1 MTTPNPVN
9 LSELTRRAM
18 IRSVSRLHEFW
29 YRVTDGMI
37 GSSWMGRQM
46 LLLTT
51 TGRKT
56 GRERT
61 TPLLYVGDGDNLVV
75 IASNGGS
82 DRDPDW
88 WLNLK
93 ANPEV
98 HVQAGSRKL
107 TVRAEKA
114 GAEEKRRLW
123 PLVVQTY
130 AAYDDY
136 QRRTRRDIPVVILR
150 PADGPAES

>member
-1 MTTPNPVN
+1 MMRDASSF
-9 LSELTRRAM
+9 SEVTRRAM
-18 IRSVSRLHEFW
+18 IQTVSRVHEFW

-37 GSSWMGRQM
+37 GSSWMGRRM

-51 TGRKT
+51 KGRKS

-61 TPLLYVGDGDNLVV
+61 TPLLCIEDGDNLVV
-75 IASNGGS
+75 IASYGGS

-93 ANPEV
+93 SNPEAQ
-98 HVQAGSRKL
+98 VQMGSRKM

-114 GAEEKRRLW
+114 SAEEKRRLW
-123 PLVVQTY
+123 PVIVETY

-136 QRRTRRDIPVVILR
+136 QRRTRRDIPVVVLR
-150 PADGPAES
+150 PLDAPSE

>member
-1 MTTPNPVN
+1 MMRDASSF
-9 LSELTRRAM
+9 SEITRRAM
-18 IRSVSRLHEFW
+18 IQTVSRIHEFW

-37 GSSWMGRQM
+37 GSSWMGRRM

-51 TGRKT
+51 KGRKS

-61 TPLLYVGDGDNLVV
+61 TPLLCIEDGDNLVV
-75 IASNGGS
+75 IASYGGS

-93 ANPEV
+93 SNPEAQ
-98 HVQAGSRKL
+98 VQMGSRKM
-107 TVRAEKA
+107 TVRADKA
-114 GAEEKRRLW
+114 SAEEKRRLW
-123 PLVVQTY
+123 PVIVQTY

-136 QRRTRRDIPVVILR
+136 QRRTRRDIPVVVLR
-150 PADGPAES
+150 PLDAPSE